1 MSTVSLYSKK
11 GAKLTTTVTLPKEIF
26 NVEVKD
32 HDALKYTYTAYLAN
46 GRSAHAK
53 ALSRGEVRGGGRKPW
68 KQKGT
73 GRARF
78 GSIRVPQWRGGG
90 IVHAPTG
97 LENFTKTI
105 GRSTKR
111 TALRQALS
119 MAAAEK
125 RIVAV
130 ETFSELSGKTAE
142 LSKLLASTG
151 ATGNILIVTEHITEQ
166 LERAARNLPNV
177 TVSHASYLNTFILI
191 NADSIVCTQAAIDT
205 IAEWLKEAK

>member
-1 MSTVSLYSKK
+1 MSTVSLYSKQGVK
-11 GAKLTTTVTLPKEIF
+11 QTATVTLPKEVF
-26 NVEVKD
+26 AVEVKD
-32 HDALKYTYTAYLAN
+32 HEALKYTYTAYLAN

-97 LENFTKTI
+97 NENFTKTI
-105 GRSTKR
+105 GKATKR

-119 MAAAEK
+119 IAAAEK
-125 RIVAV
+125 RIIAV
-130 ETFSELSGKTAE
+130 ETFAEVSGKTADF
-142 LSKLLASTG
+142 SKLLTSIEAK
-151 ATGNILIVTEHITEQ
+151 GNVLVVTDHITEK
-166 LERAARNLPNV
+166 LEQATRNLPQV
-177 TVSHASYLNTFILI
+177 TLTHANYLNTFNLV
-191 NADSIVCTQAAIDT
+191 NADTIVCTKEAIDK

>member
-11 GAKLTTTVTLPKEIF
+11 GDKLPSTVTLPKDVF
-26 NVEVKD
+26 SVEVKD

-97 LENFTKTI
+97 NENYTKPI
-105 GRSTKR
+105 GRSVKR

-119 MAAAEK
+119 IAAAEK
-125 RIVAV
+125 RIVAI
-130 ETFSELSGKTAE
+130 ETFAELSGKTAE
-142 LSKLLASTG
+142 LQKLLASTG
-151 ATGNILIVTEHITEQ
+151 VTGRILVVTDHITEQ
-166 LERAARNLPNV
+166 LERASRNLPNV
-177 TVSHASYLNTFILI
+177 TVSHANYLNTYNLV
-191 NADSIVCTQAAIDT
+191 NADNIVCSRAAIDM
-205 IAEWLKEAK
+205 IADWLKETK